1 MVADIDRSKVS
12 TTEGQ
17 LLLLIN
23 DKMDSIKNQ
32 ENRIGDIYNFNDKK
46 FYYADGTLVKTYAEI
61 QAEIELAK
69 TVQ

>member
-1 MVADIDRSKVS
+1 MVADIDRSKIA
-12 TTEGQ
+12 TTEGK

-23 DKMDSIKNQ
+23 DKMDSIKNK
-32 ENRIGDIYNFNDKK
+32 EIGIGDIYNFNDKK